1 MKPILNG
8 KVDTGIK
15 KFRLS
20 IKQPKSFRLF
30 GLKIDR
36 IYKMNV
42 LLVMLKLRNI
52 TRLSRIFAKRQALQD
67 QSGFTLVE
75 VLVAIV
81 LLSLI
86 VIGILATAASAYRM
100 VRSVDARETA
110 NNYAEWEMEYI
121 KNQPY
126 STSNQYT
133 AATSSPYP
141 SNYTVQSIVVTP
153 VTTIEQ
159 QISITITGNGTTYT
173 LSDYK
178 VNY

>member
-1 MKPILNG
+1 MKHILNG
-8 KVDTGIK
+8 KVDTGVK

-42 LLVMLKLRNI
+42 RLVILKLRNI
-52 TRLSRIFAKRQALQD
+52 RLSRIFAKRQALQD

-133 AATSSPYP
+133 AATNSPYP
-141 SNYTVQSIVVTP
+141 SNYTVQSIVATP